1 MHIMHVRVQKKN
13 VCHLALM
20 CYMWYLPSLYKF
32 YKFGHRMPVPGRFA
46 GCHRTSDA
54 GSGRFAGCHRTS
66 VAGSGPVRRMPPDVG
81 CRFTAGRR
89 MPAPAGLPD
98 AIGRRVPV
106 PGRFAGCRR
115 TSDAGS
121 PVHRRTSDA
130 GRRLPPVPITVG
142 CRTAGCHRYPSPS
155 DAGPPVTTGTGHR
168 RMPGHRSGSSAPPV
182 RCRMLCATGP
192 VLVCQNLYMWLG
204 NLHF

>member
-1 MHIMHVRVQKKN
+1 
-13 VCHLALM
+13 M
-20 CYMWYLPSLYKF
+20 CATWRSCVTCGTCPLCIIF

-98 AIGRRVPV
+98 AIGHQEPV
-106 PGRFAGCRR
+106 PAG
-115 TSDAGS
+115 SPDAASSLDAGS

-130 GRRLPPVPITVG
+130 IRRLPPEPITIG
-142 CRTAGCHRYPSPS
+142 FRTAGCHRYPSPS
-155 DAGPPVTTGTGHR
+155 DAGHRSPSDAGPPVRFVGAAG
-168 RMPGHRSGSSAPPV
+168 PVPDALCHRSGFGLSKP
-182 RCRMLCATGP
+182 
-192 VLVCQNLYMWLG
+192 
-204 NLHF
+204 LHVAR

>member
-1 MHIMHVRVQKKN
+1 MQGSNPI
-13 VCHLALM
+13 
-20 CYMWYLPSLYKF
+20 LPSLYTCIYKF

-89 MPAPAGLPD
+89 IPAPVGLPD

-106 PGRFAGCRR
+106 PGRFAGRR
-115 TSDAGS
+115 M
-121 PVHRRTSDA
+121 PVRRYTA
-130 GRRLPPVPITVG
+130 GRRMPA
-142 CRTAGCHRYPSPS
+142 AGCHRYRSLS
-155 DAGPPVTTGTGHR
+155 DAGPPVATDTHHR
-168 RMPGHRSGSSAPPV
+168 RMPGRRSPPV
-182 RCRMLCATGP
+182 PVTVECQATGP
-192 VLVCQNLYMWLG
+192 VRQRRRSDAGCFVPPVQFWFVKTFTCG
-204 NLHF
+204 

>member
-1 MHIMHVRVQKKN
+1 MQGSN
-13 VCHLALM
+13 PN
-20 CYMWYLPSLYKF
+20 LPSLYTCIYKF

-155 DAGPPVTTGTGHR
+155 DAGPPVRFISAAG
-168 RMPGHRSGSSAPPV
+168 PVPDALCHRSGFGLSKP
-182 RCRMLCATGP
+182 
-192 VLVCQNLYMWLG
+192 
-204 NLHF
+204 LHVAR